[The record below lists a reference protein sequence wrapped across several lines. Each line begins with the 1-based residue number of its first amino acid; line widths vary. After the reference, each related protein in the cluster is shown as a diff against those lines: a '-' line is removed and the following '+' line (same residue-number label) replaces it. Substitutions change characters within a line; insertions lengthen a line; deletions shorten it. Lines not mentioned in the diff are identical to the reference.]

1 VVQWPGGIQARGEV
15 RNQFHHVIDVAPT
28 VLEVAR
34 LPEPTILHGV
44 TQEPMHG
51 VSVAYSFDDANAADR
66 HQTQHFEMMGNR
78 GIYHKGWT
86 AVTKHRTPW
95 VIIGHGVAFDD
106 DVWELYD
113 IPIPAGDH
121 QLRLEFAYDGGGLGK
136 GGTASLFVDGEPAG
150 TGRVDR
156 TAGYLFSLDETSDV
170 GADSCSPVCDD
181 YPPGTANAFTG
192 AIRFIRVDLGD
203 DNHDQLID
211 PEIKAQLAPTR
222 Q

>member
-1 VVQWPGGIQARGEV
+1 MVQWPGGIQARGEV

-156 TAGYLFSLDETSDV
+156 TAGYLFHSTRPAAS
-170 GADSCSPVCDD
+170 
-181 YPPGTANAFTG
+181 
-192 AIRFIRVDLGD
+192 
-203 DNHDQLID
+203 
-211 PEIKAQLAPTR
+211 APTPASRSATTTR
-222 Q
+222 QAPPTPSPAPSGSSASTWATTTTTS